1 MLRRLKNVLPL
12 KVLMSLYHTLIASY
26 INYGCLIWASNFQSN
41 YRRVQVQQNKAIRI
55 LGNYDR
61 GSASTVSIYKKFDI
75 LDVGKIRDMQIG
87 ILVYQCLHNLGPD
100 IFNDFF
106 SLGSS
111 YHDYD
116 TRNSNNLVHEFR
128 NTSRSAHVIRYM
140 GPSVW
145 NPFPQQ
151 VKESESLPQL
161 KRRLK
166 AHLLNN

>member
-12 KVLMSLYHTLIASY
+12 KVLISLYRTLIASY

-41 YRRVQVQQNKAIRI
+41 YRRVQVQRNKASRI
-55 LGNYDR
+55 QGNYDR
-61 GSASTVSIYKKFDI
+61 GSANTVSIYKKFDI
-75 LDVGKIRDMQIG
+75 LDVWKIRDMQIG

-116 TRNSNNLVHEFR
+116 TRNSNILVHEFR
-128 NTSRSAHVIRYM
+128 NTSRSAHVIR
-140 GPSVW
+140 
-145 NPFPQQ
+145 
-151 VKESESLPQL
+151 
-161 KRRLK
+161 
-166 AHLLNN
+166 